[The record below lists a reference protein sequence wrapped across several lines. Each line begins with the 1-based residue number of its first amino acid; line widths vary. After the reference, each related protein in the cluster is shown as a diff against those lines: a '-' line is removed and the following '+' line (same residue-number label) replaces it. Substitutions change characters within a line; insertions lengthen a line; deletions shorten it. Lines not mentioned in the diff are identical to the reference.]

1 MHKRECDV
9 HTRSRP
15 GGICCFV
22 PATIIPIGP
31 CTKYEHTTKSP
42 KRTSEPTCRICVVC
56 RYICEVQRDL
66 NYCERL
72 RRYGCRS
79 QHAGGYLSSGIEVKN
94 LCVDL
99 VELQRQVIRPSV
111 DLDISES
118 RECEICGK
126 AWELGRN
133 GGIERSSGC
142 YERSVGVEFE
152 PGHSRNRENEDDS
165 NTDRIV
171 SSRSATNYPSKAKVR
186 TRNKG
191 RRGTK
196 RWTSWWNISHRYLV
210 HRASILST
218 FEHGLHVWPLS
229 CPCLSNPAIR
239 KLSIRGLRL
248 GRWPSLQVQRR

>member
-31 CTKYEHTTKSP
+31 CTKYEHKTKSP
-42 KRTSEPTCRICVVC
+42 KCTSEPTCRICVVC

-66 NYCERL
+66 NCCERL

-152 PGHSRNRENEDDS
+152 SGHSRNRENEDDS

-171 SSRSATNYPSKAKVR
+171 SSRSATNYPSKAKR
-186 TRNKG
+186 YERATKG
-191 RRGTK
+191 EEEPSGELPGEISPTD
-196 RWTSWWNISHRYLV
+196 TSFTALP
-210 HRASILST
+210 
-218 FEHGLHVWPLS
+218 FFPLS
-229 CPCLSNPAIR
+229 STGFTC
-239 KLSIRGLRL
+239 GLFL
-248 GRWPSLQVQRR
+248 ALASQIPQFGSFPFGA